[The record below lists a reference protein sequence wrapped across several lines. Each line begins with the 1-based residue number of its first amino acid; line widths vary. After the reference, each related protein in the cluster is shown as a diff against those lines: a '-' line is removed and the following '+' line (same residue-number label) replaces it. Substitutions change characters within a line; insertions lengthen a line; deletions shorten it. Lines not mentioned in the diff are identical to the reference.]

1 MIRKELILTERGIRG
16 QQDTLILAEGLE
28 IVLGQERVKLHLVD
42 GRDNGTL
49 RKEPCNQFDGEVW
62 DADAFDFAWDFV
74 YQRIIMID
82 GV

>member
-28 IVLGQERVKLHLVD
+28 IVLGKERVKLHLVD

-49 RKEPCNQFDGEVW
+49 GKELCNQFDGEVW
-62 DADAFDFAWDFV
+62 DADAFDFA
-74 YQRIIMID
+74 
-82 GV
+82 